1 MISLNANDFT
11 LTLALILAVM
21 GIITFFVGIIILAFK
36 VKSDEFTS
44 ITEQSAKLMEKG
56 IVEDVSEMMGN
67 TTSLLE
73 TINQMV
79 KTKAGIGVFLV
90 LITFVLFGVAYYL
103 ITGL

>member
-1 MISLNANDFT
+1 MINLNANDFT

-21 GIITFFVGIIILAFK
+21 GVITFFVGIIILAFK

-103 ITGL
+103 ITSL

>member
-1 MISLNANDFT
+1 MITINATDFT
-11 LTLALILAVM
+11 LTLAIILAVM
-21 GIITFFVGIIILAFK
+21 GIITFLVGIIILAFK
-36 VKSDEFTS
+36 VKSDEFNS

-56 IVEDVSEMMGN
+56 LVDNVSDLMGS
-67 TTSLLE
+67 TTSLLD

-103 ITGL
+103 ITSL

>member
-103 ITGL
+103 ITSL

>member
-1 MISLNANDFT
+1 MITINATDFT
-11 LTLALILAVM
+11 LTLAIILAVM
-21 GIITFFVGIIILAFK
+21 GIITFLVGIIILAFK
-36 VKSDEFTS
+36 VKSDEFNS

-56 IVEDVSEMMGN
+56 LVDNVSDLMGS
-67 TTSLLE
+67 TTSLLD

-103 ITGL
+103 MTSL

>member
-21 GIITFFVGIIILAFK
+21 GIITFIVGIIILAFK
-36 VKSDEFTS
+36 VKSDEFNS

-103 ITGL
+103 ITNL

>member
-11 LTLALILAVM
+11 LTLALILAAM

-44 ITEQSAKLMEKG
+44 ITKQSAKLMEKG

-103 ITGL
+103 ITSL

>member
-11 LTLALILAVM
+11 LTLALIIAVM
-21 GIITFFVGIIILAFK
+21 GVITFFVGIVILAFK

-103 ITGL
+103 ITSL

>member
-1 MISLNANDFT
+1 MISINANDFT
-11 LTLALILAVM
+11 LTLAIVLAVM

-56 IVEDVSEMMGN
+56 IVDNVSELMGN

-103 ITGL
+103 ITNL

>member
-1 MISLNANDFT
+1 MFTINASDFT
-11 LTLALILAVM
+11 LMLAIVLAAM
-21 GIITFFVGIIILAFK
+21 GLITFFVGIIILAFK
-36 VKSDEFTS
+36 VKSDEFSS

-56 IVEDVSEMMGN
+56 VTDNITELMGN

-73 TINQMV
+73 TINQMI

-90 LITFVLFGVAYYL
+90 LVTFILFGIAYYL